1 MRLRPLALPA
11 VLAAAAAVLTPV
23 PAQAAVQCGLIV
35 STKIVIN
42 DPSNQA
48 LVRLTDGCQDNAADH
63 AYWDYVS
70 RTYAFPMDFTA
81 GHIDGTR
88 SRSFVAEFEH
98 GDVGRWVL
106 TPRGA
111 EEADGTPLTQNS
123 AVTLV
128 KYDSTLRARV
138 TRTSTKLTWAATATQ
153 YSKRGDG
160 GHGGYVAR
168 PGATVSLFHRTSS
181 AAAWTYVKSA
191 TTTSTGEVTISV
203 TSPKSGDYRLGVAET
218 PTVWASYSTTVSGR

>member
-23 PAQAAVQCGLIV
+23 PAQAAVQCGLTV
-35 STKIVIN
+35 PTKIVVN
-42 DPSNQA
+42 DAISVGS
-48 LVRLTDGCQDNAADH
+48 VRLTDGCQDNAADH
-63 AYWDYVS
+63 AYWDYVNS
-70 RTYAFPMDFTA
+70 TGAFPMDFSA

-88 SRSFVAEFEH
+88 SRQFVVEFDHDE
-98 GDVGRWVL
+98 VGRWVL

-128 KYDSTLRARV
+128 KYDSELRAPV

-153 YSKRGDG
+153 YSRRGNDG
-160 GHGGYVAR
+160 LGGYVAR
-168 PGATVSLFHRTSS
+168 PGVTVGLFHQSS
-181 AAAWTYVKSA
+181 SGGAWSYVKSA
-191 TTTSTGEVTISV
+191 TTSRTGKVTISV
-203 TSPKSGDYRLGVAET
+203 SSPKSGNYRLVVAET
-218 PTVWASYSTTVSGR
+218 PTVWAAYSTTVRGR